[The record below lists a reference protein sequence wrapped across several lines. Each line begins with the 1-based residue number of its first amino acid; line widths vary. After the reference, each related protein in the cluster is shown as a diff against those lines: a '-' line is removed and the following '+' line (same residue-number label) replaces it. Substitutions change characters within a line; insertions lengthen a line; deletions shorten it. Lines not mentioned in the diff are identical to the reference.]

1 MDNNLFNLL
10 KEKRKEIAQR
20 EGKKLFMLFHN
31 SVLEKMA
38 ETKPRTKAAL
48 EKMKGWSKKKIEKYG
63 DEILAVINGTQQ
75 EEQSTPVAGND
86 EILSVQ
92 ELIAFLNNHFT
103 KLGSLNVRGE
113 ITQVKK
119 YPNYCF
125 FTIKDPQTQEHLVDC
140 FIGRA
145 KLELYDYLLETGME
159 VVVSAAPSI
168 YKSGRFSLTV
178 QKIEAFGEG
187 ALKRAFE
194 ALKAKLQA
202 KGYFDEARKRPI
214 PDFIQKI
221 GLITSESGAA
231 INDFRKNLGQ
241 YGFKINLVDVRVEGD
256 SAEQSIISAIN
267 WLNKNKPDLDVLV
280 LIRGGGSLENFKA
293 FNSEGMAEAIV
304 TSRLPV
310 ITGIG
315 HEKDESIADLAADLS
330 LSTPTA
336 TAAFIRNQREKL
348 LDKVTDE
355 SQGLIIAMENI
366 IAEEGR
372 VLLEKQSNLIRTY
385 GEAMQRYKYWL
396 IQTATQMQNG
406 LDKIFNKFR
415 GLERSFIHCVYQQ
428 QTLIQSRLHQTETI
442 ARECFS
448 LLARKFQL
456 QQERL
461 RVAEASLTQ
470 LNPEAVLKKGYSI
483 IYKADNKVL
492 KEAKDVVPGEKL
504 NIKLF
509 KGQVVSSVEAVK
521 N

>member
-10 KEKRKEIAQR
+10 KEKRKEIGLR

-202 KGYFDEARKRPI
+202 KGYFDVSRKRPI
-214 PDFIQKI
+214 PEFIHKI

-241 YGFKINLVDVRVEGD
+241 YGFKISLVDVRVEGD

-267 WLNKNKPDLDVLV
+267 LLNKNKPDLDVLV

-304 TSRLPV
+304 MSRLPV

-315 HEKDESIADLAADLS
+315 HEKDESIADMAADLS

-336 TAAFIRNQREKL
+336 TAAYIRNQRERL
-348 LDKVTDE
+348 IDQVAGILR
-355 SQGLIIAMENI
+355 GLIIAMENVF
-366 IAEEGR
+366 EGESR
-372 VLLEKQSNLIRTY
+372 ALLDKQSDLIRTY
-385 GEAMQRYKYWL
+385 EEIIQRYKYWL

-406 LDKIFNKFR
+406 LDKIFNRFR
-415 GLERSFIHCVYQQ
+415 TLERAFVHTFYQQ
-428 QTLIQSRLHQTETI
+428 QALIQNRLHKMQTI
-442 ARECFS
+442 KQECFN
-448 LLARKFQL
+448 LLVGKFQT
-456 QQERL
+456 QRERL
-461 RVAEASLTQ
+461 GIAEAALIQ

-483 IYKADNKVL
+483 IYKSGNKVL
-492 KEAKDVVPGEKL
+492 KEARDVTPGEKL

-509 KGQVVSSVEAVK
+509 KGTVISSVEEVK